1 MLVLLLILVLVLL
14 DTADR
19 GPAGNDLGAAAG
31 IGAVARGAAADLG
44 VADRGNDL
52 TADLAAGIGAAG
64 LGGDADAGRR
74 GDIVLDTG
82 AGTDIDVDADLD
94 LDSVIFN
101 DDCTLRGCMLGLA
114 HYGAAYWGKI
124 ERAKNED

>member
-19 GPAGNDLGAAAG
+19 GPAGSDLGAAAG
-31 IGAVARGAAADLG
+31 IGFVARGAAADLG

-82 AGTDIDVDADLD
+82 AGTDIDVD
-94 LDSVIFN
+94 
-101 DDCTLRGCMLGLA
+101 CTLRGCMLGLA
-114 HYGAAYWGKI
+114 HYGGAYWGKI
-124 ERAKNED
+124 ERTKRDEEIP

>member
-82 AGTDIDVDADLD
+82 AGTDIDVDCTLKGVHAGA
-94 LDSVIFN
+94 
-101 DDCTLRGCMLGLA
+101 CTLRGCILGQ
-114 HYGAAYWGKI
+114 
-124 ERAKNED
+124 N